1 MVLQTLQYHRPHTAR
16 PWPSPSLLL
25 ELKPGGQLLPRL
37 PSLSS
42 PSLPSSSH
50 RLSSLLLWAVSK
62 WGVGG
67 ALISLDSPLPPPTH
81 THIGQPSRRRPPTPH
96 EGQVM
101 ALPLGSEQAPR
112 AGVEHSGVGC
122 GGAGASPSW
131 AGWRPFTHI
140 PRGEGRG
147 QGGGPGASGQWTGI
161 QAYGCHAVEMRDARP
176 GAPEVPPL
184 PPLPLLPSVTL
195 HPHVSVFVHICVSL
209 WAYVSLPPTLFSL
222 ASPLSPLRPFVY
234 FLRGAAPLWEPGSQK
249 GRWLGPGRPLA

>member
-1 MVLQTLQYHRPHTAR
+1 MHLFLWTHRFPPH
-16 PWPSPSLLL
+16 
-25 ELKPGGQLLPRL
+25 
-37 PSLSS
+37 
-42 PSLPSSSH
+42 
-50 RLSSLLLWAVSK
+50 
-62 WGVGG
+62 
-67 ALISLDSPLPPPTH
+67 TH

-122 GGAGASPSW
+122 RGAGASPSW